1 MKSGLAAGGTHIWY
15 APRTGESK
23 TKKARTRNFSMTVLS
38 PHGLRQPDSNSHLA
52 ICQVD
57 RAIAEWK
64 CRARNKTSLS
74 SWLEHGHRISDVAK
88 FLRSDQANISMML
101 LRASPRTKSTTR
113 VDRQE
118 SCQTHGLSLFLRQP
132 VGAGELFE

>member
-52 ICQVD
+52 ICQVE

-101 LRASPRTKSTTR
+101 LRAFTTNEIHNTSRSIR
-113 VDRQE
+113 VM
-118 SCQTHGLSLFLRQP
+118 SNPWPFLIFAATGR
-132 VGAGELFE
+132 